1 MWKFVLILDDF
12 ILKFSFEFS
21 FRIFKDK
28 VVYYKDTLP
37 QIICPSDFFP
47 NYLLKFSKISFVQ
60 KFVTK
65 ILKIYFVLAGEIMSA
80 AQEFLEDK
88 MHPTKI
94 IAAYRKALDDIEVF
108 LNNYAKTIDPESE
121 HDMKEM
127 VNSALGT
134 KFIRFL

>member
-1 MWKFVLILDDF
+1 
-12 ILKFSFEFS
+12 
-21 FRIFKDK
+21 
-28 VVYYKDTLP
+28 
-37 QIICPSDFFP
+37 
-47 NYLLKFSKISFVQ
+47 
-60 KFVTK
+60 
-65 ILKIYFVLAGEIMSA
+65 MSA